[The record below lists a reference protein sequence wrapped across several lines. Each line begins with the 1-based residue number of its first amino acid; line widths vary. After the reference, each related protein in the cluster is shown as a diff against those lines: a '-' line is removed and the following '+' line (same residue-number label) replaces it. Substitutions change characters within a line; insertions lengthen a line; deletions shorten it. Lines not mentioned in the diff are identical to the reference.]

1 MKDDSKNINITPNEF
16 NKMSSEE
23 KILKMANGLIPPSG
37 KPKNEVLDSL
47 LNKIEQSS
55 PVKIFKLKRFMQ
67 AAAAIVILLL
77 SIYLVNSNL
86 SNKVVKTQL
95 AEQTEIIL
103 PDGTEVTLNAASKL
117 IWNDKQFTNK
127 RQLTLNGEAY
137 FNVKKGDE
145 FIIKTKLGAV
155 EILGTQLNIFSRNNT
170 FWVSCISGK
179 VSVAVNSK
187 QQIILPGEIAELTPN
202 GLIKTS
208 NNNIEQTISW
218 KEGVFYFEDK
228 PLISIFAELER
239 QFDVSIKYE
248 KLEDRLITVS
258 FSDKKLSEAL
268 DIVCI
273 PMGLNYEVDNNQKV
287 RIYKKQK

>member
-1 MKDDSKNINITPNEF
+1 MKNISKNINITQNEF

-23 KILKMANGLIPPSG
+23 KILKMTSGFVPPSG
-37 KPKNEVLDSL
+37 KPENEAFDSL

-55 PVKIFKLKRFMQ
+55 SVKIIRLKRFFQ

-77 SIYLVNSNL
+77 SIYSVNSYL
-86 SNKVVKTQL
+86 STKVIKTQF

-103 PDGTEVTLNAASKL
+103 PDGTEVTLNAGSKL
-117 IWNDKQFTNK
+117 VWNDKKFTKK
-127 RQLTLNGEAY
+127 RELTLNGEAY

-145 FIIKTKLGAV
+145 FIIKTKLGTV
-155 EILGTQLNIFSRNNT
+155 EILGTQLNVLSRNNT
-170 FWVSCISGK
+170 FWVSCVSGK
-179 VSVAVNSK
+179 VKVSANK
-187 QQIILPGEIAELTPN
+187 KHQILLPGDLVELTPN
-202 GLIKTS
+202 GLIKT
-208 NNNIEQTISW
+208 NKNNIKQTISW
-218 KEGVFYFEDK
+218 KQGIFYFEDK

-239 QFDVSIKYE
+239 QFDVSIQYE
-248 KLEDRLITVS
+248 NLEERLITVS
-258 FSDKKLSEAL
+258 FSNKKLNEAL

>member
-1 MKDDSKNINITPNEF
+1 MKYESKNKFTPIEF

-37 KPKNEVLDSL
+37 KPESEVLDSL

-55 PVKIFKLKRFMQ
+55 PTKTFRLKRFAQ

-77 SIYLVNSNL
+77 SIYSVNSYI
-86 SNKVVKTQL
+86 SNETIKTQF

-103 PDGTEVTLNAASKL
+103 PDGTEVTLNAGSKL
-117 IWNDKQFTNK
+117 AWNDKQFTKK

-137 FNVKKGDE
+137 LNVKKGDE

-170 FWVSCISGK
+170 FWVSCVSGK
-179 VSVAVNSK
+179 VSVTANNYNK
-187 QQIILPGEIAELTPN
+187 IILPGELVKLTPN

-208 NNNIEQTISW
+208 KNNIKQTISW
-218 KEGVFYFEDK
+218 KQGVFHFEDK

-239 QFDVSIKYE
+239 QFDVSIQYE

-258 FSDKKLSEAL
+258 FSNKKLSEAL

>member
-1 MKDDSKNINITPNEF
+1 MKTNSKNINITPTEF

-23 KILKMANGLIPPSG
+23 KILKMANGFIPPSG
-37 KPKNEVLDSL
+37 KPESEVLDSL

-55 PVKIFKLKRFMQ
+55 PTKTFRLKKFIQ

-77 SIYLVNSNL
+77 SIYSVNSYF
-86 SNKVVKTQL
+86 SNETIKTQF

-103 PDGTEVTLNAASKL
+103 PDGTEVTLNAGSKL
-117 IWNDKQFTNK
+117 AWNDKQFTKK

-145 FIIKTKLGAV
+145 FIIKTKLGSV

-179 VSVAVNSK
+179 VSVTANNSHK
-187 QQIILPGEIAELTPN
+187 IILPGELVKLTPN
-202 GLIKTS
+202 GLIKLS
-208 NNNIEQTISW
+208 KNNIEQTISW
-218 KEGVFYFEDK
+218 KQGVFHFEDK

-239 QFDVSIKYE
+239 QFDVSIQYE

-258 FSDKKLSEAL
+258 FSNKKLSEAL

>member
-1 MKDDSKNINITPNEF
+1 MKDESKNKFTPAEF

-37 KPKNEVLDSL
+37 KPESEVLDSL

-55 PVKIFKLKRFMQ
+55 STKSFQLKRFFQ

-77 SIYLVNSNL
+77 SIYSVNYYF
-86 SNKVVKTQL
+86 SNKIVKTQF
-95 AEQTEIIL
+95 AEQAEITL
-103 PDGTEVTLNAASKL
+103 PDGTEVTLNAGSKL
-117 IWNDKQFTNK
+117 AWNDKKFTKK

-145 FIIKTKLGAV
+145 FIIKTNLGRV
-155 EILGTQLNIFSRNNT
+155 EILGTQLNVFSRDNT
-170 FWVSCISGK
+170 FWVSCVSGK
-179 VSVAVNSK
+179 VRVLANSK
-187 QQIILPGEIAELTPN
+187 QQIILPGDIVELTAN
-202 GLIKTS
+202 GLIKT
-208 NNNIEQTISW
+208 NKNDIEQTISW
-218 KEGVFYFEDK
+218 KQGVFYFEDK

-239 QFDVSIKYE
+239 QFDVSIQYE

-258 FSDKKLSEAL
+258 FSNNKLSEAL

>member
-1 MKDDSKNINITPNEF
+1 MKNDSKNFNITPNEF
-16 NKMSSEE
+16 NTMSSEE

-55 PVKIFKLKRFMQ
+55 PVKTFSLKRFMQ

-77 SIYLVNSNL
+77 SIYSVNSYL
-86 SNKVVKTQL
+86 SNKVIKTQF
-95 AEQTEIIL
+95 AEQTEITL
-103 PDGTEVTLNAASKL
+103 PDGTEVTLNAGSKL
-117 IWNDKQFTNK
+117 AWNDKQFTKK

-145 FIIKTKLGAV
+145 FIIKTKLGTV

-170 FWVSCISGK
+170 FWVSCVSGK
-179 VSVAVNSK
+179 VSVTANNAHK
-187 QQIILPGEIAELTPN
+187 IILPGELVKLTPN
-202 GLIKTS
+202 GLIKTRK
-208 NNNIEQTISW
+208 NNIEQTISW
-218 KEGVFYFEDK
+218 KQGVFYFEDK

-239 QFDVSIKYE
+239 QFDVSIQYE
-248 KLEDRLITVS
+248 NLEDRLITVS
-258 FSDKKLSEAL
+258 FSNKKLNEAL

>member
-1 MKDDSKNINITPNEF
+1 MKTNSKNINITPIEF

-37 KPKNEVLDSL
+37 KPEKKVLDSL

-55 PVKIFKLKRFMQ
+55 PVKTFRLKRFMQ

-77 SIYLVNSNL
+77 SIYSVNSYL
-86 SNKVVKTQL
+86 SNKVIKTQF
-95 AEQTEIIL
+95 AEQSEIIL
-103 PDGTEVTLNAASKL
+103 PDGTEVTLNAGSKL
-117 IWNDKQFTNK
+117 AWNDKQFIKK

-145 FIIKTKLGAV
+145 FIIKTKLGTV
-155 EILGTQLNIFSRNNT
+155 EILGTQLNIFSRDNT
-170 FWVSCISGK
+170 FWVSCVSGK
-179 VSVAVNSK
+179 VSVAANNAHK
-187 QQIILPGEIAELTPN
+187 IILPGELVKLTQN

-208 NNNIEQTISW
+208 KNNIEQTISW
-218 KEGVFYFEDK
+218 KQGVFHFEDK

-239 QFDVSIKYE
+239 QFDVSIQYE

-258 FSDKKLSEAL
+258 FSNKKLSEAL

-273 PMGLNYEVDNNQKV
+273 PMGLNYEVENNQKV

>member
-1 MKDDSKNINITPNEF
+1 MKDESKNINITPNEF

-23 KILKMANGLIPPSG
+23 KILKMASELIPPHG
-37 KPKNEVLDSL
+37 KPENEALDSL

-55 PVKIFKLKRFMQ
+55 PTKTFRLKRFFQ

-77 SIYLVNSNL
+77 SVYSVNSYF
-86 SNKVVKTQL
+86 SNDTIKTQF
-95 AEQTEIIL
+95 AEQTEITL
-103 PDGTEVTLNAASKL
+103 PDGSNVILNADSK
-117 IWNDKQFTNK
+117 ISWSEKKFTEK
-127 RQLTLNGEAY
+127 RHLTLKGEAY
-137 FNVKKGDE
+137 FNVKKGNE
-145 FIIKTKLGAV
+145 FIIKTKTGTV
-155 EILGTQLNIFSRNNT
+155 EILGTQLNVFSRNNT

-179 VSVAVNSK
+179 VRVSANK
-187 QQIILPGEIAELTPN
+187 EQQIIIPGDIVELTPN

-208 NNNIEQTISW
+208 KNDIEQTISW
-218 KEGVFYFEDK
+218 KQGVFYFEDK

-239 QFDVSIKYE
+239 QFDVSIQYE
-248 KLEDRLITVS
+248 KLEERLITVS
-258 FSDKKLSEAL
+258 FSNKKLNEAL

>member
-1 MKDDSKNINITPNEF
+1 MKHNSKNINITPKEF

-23 KILKMANGLIPPSG
+23 KILKMASDLIPPEG
-37 KPKNEVLDSL
+37 KPENEVLDSL

-55 PVKIFKLKRFMQ
+55 PTKIFRLKRFAQ

-77 SIYLVNSNL
+77 SIYSVNSYL
-86 SNKVVKTQL
+86 SNKIVKTQF

-103 PDGTEVTLNAASKL
+103 PDGTEVTLNAGSKL
-117 IWNDKQFTNK
+117 AWNDKKFTKK

-155 EILGTQLNIFSRNNT
+155 EILGTQLNVFSRNNT
-170 FWVSCISGK
+170 FWVSCVSGK
-179 VSVAVNSK
+179 VSVTANNAHK
-187 QQIILPGEIAELTPN
+187 IILPGELVNLTPN
-202 GLIKTS
+202 GLIKS
-208 NNNIEQTISW
+208 SKNNIEQTISW
-218 KEGVFYFEDK
+218 KQGVFHFEDK

-239 QFDVSIKYE
+239 QFDVSIQYE

-258 FSDKKLSEAL
+258 FSNKKLSEAL

-287 RIYKKQK
+287 RIYKKQE